1 METKENRP
9 YRHLDSCE
17 VVMDLEAALIEAMK
31 HVDKESDLYEE
42 CIECINK
49 ARLWYRQN
57 Y

>member
-1 METKENRP
+1 METKKNRP
-9 YRHLDSCE
+9 YRHLDSCD
-17 VVMDLEAALIEAMK
+17 VVMDLEAALVEAMK